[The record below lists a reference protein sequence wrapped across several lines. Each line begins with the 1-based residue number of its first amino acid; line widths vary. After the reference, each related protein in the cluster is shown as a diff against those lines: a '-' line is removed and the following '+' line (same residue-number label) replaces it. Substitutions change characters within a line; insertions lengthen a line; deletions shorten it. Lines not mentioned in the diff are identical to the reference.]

1 MTSADMTETPS
12 LAKQQPLRGMMDV
25 GYVIRDGRRAD
36 GKKWHGF
43 CAREDGVYDLPEGM
57 RLYACPNSSTDPVA
71 VIQALTEALE
81 MARSYVEDEVS
92 KRVRQFHPDEAP
104 VLCALELQKL
114 GKVDAA
120 LALSRSL

>member
-1 MTSADMTETPS
+1 MISADMTETPS
-12 LAKQQPLRGMMDV
+12 PAEQQPLRGMIDV
-25 GYVIRDGRRAD
+25 GYIIRDGRRAD

-43 CAREDGVYDLPEGM
+43 CAREDGVYDLPDGA

-92 KRVRQFHPDEAP
+92 KRVRQFGPENSPA
-104 VLCALELQKL
+104 LCAFELQKL

-120 LALSRSL
+120 LALSRAL